1 MGWLGVTNGRLLQL
15 VAGSGQFDAFVTVDR
30 NLPRQQ
36 NLSGLPFAVIILR
49 VRTTRVPDVLAP
61 ASGLLVALTKAAP
74 GSGLTVELPD

>member
-49 VRTTRVPDVLAP
+49 VRTTRVPDVLAQ
-61 ASGLLVALTKAAP
+61 ASGLLVALTKAVP
-74 GSGLTVELPD
+74 GSVLTVELPD